1 MEYPDKR
8 TNDPSKVVYDTA
20 RPVVIR
26 NVGTT
31 ASERYLAMLGERSF
45 LNLWSYPS
53 PFIDKRADGKGD
65 GKELCDLLVVCGD
78 HVLIFSDKTI
88 AWPGGGDEQLSWKRW
103 YRRAIAK
110 SAEQIRGAERW
121 INTYSDRIFLD
132 RLCTQP
138 LPIRMPPPERRKVHG
153 IVVALGAGDA
163 CKEFFGEGI
172 GSLMIAPWIVGDA
185 HWKADTVAPF
195 AIGDVDQSGNFIH
208 VLDDASLDIVLRELD
223 TITDLTSYLTKKE
236 SIIRSEKLLIAG
248 GEEDLVAYYMTHL
261 NSQGDHDFTN
271 PDGTSLGADDK
282 IALSTGFYDE
292 LTQNPQ
298 YIAKRKAD
306 RNSYAWDRLIEAFT
320 THMLDGTTIVPDGQ
334 SFDLAEHEEGV
345 RHMALVPRHM
355 RRMLGDAILEAM
367 EKGATANRFTRALLP
382 GPTEINHGTGYFF
395 MTLSPPKIELEGGY
409 EQYRSVRRNMLE
421 VYALVFLRR
430 YPQLERIVGIA
441 TEPPS
446 GDRKLGYSEDLI
458 VVELPQWTPEM
469 LADLEERAKLFNI
482 AQPGNYTEYAV
493 QGNEFPEI
501 TKKPEK
507 RRFVGLNRQ
516 QRRAKLAKQRRGKK
530 HRR

>member
-1 MEYPDKR
+1 MEYPGKR
-8 TNDPSKVVYDTA
+8 ANDPSKVVYDTA

-53 PFIDKRADGKGD
+53 PFIDKRAGGKGD

-88 AWPGGGDEQLSWKRW
+88 AWPGGDDEQLSWKRW

-185 HWKADTVAPF
+185 HWKADSVTPF
-195 AIGDVDQSGNFIH
+195 AIGDVDRSGSFIH

-236 SIIRSEKLLIAG
+236 SLIRSEKLMLAA
-248 GEEDLVAYYMTHL
+248 GEEDLVAYYMTHI
-261 NSQGDHDFTN
+261 NAQGEHDFTK
-271 PDGTSLGADDK
+271 PDGTDLGPNDK
-282 IALSTGFYDE
+282 IGLQNGFYDD
-292 LTQNPQ
+292 LIQNPQ
-298 YIAKRKAD
+298 YVAKKTAD
-306 RNSYAWDRLIEAFT
+306 RNSYVWDHLIEAFT
-320 THMLDGTTIVPDGQ
+320 THMLDGTTIVPDGH
-334 SFDLAEHEEGV
+334 SFDLAEHEQGV

-367 EKGATANRFTRALLP
+367 KKGATVDRFTRAFLP
-382 GPTEINHGTGYFF
+382 DPMEIDQGTGYYF
-395 MTLSPPKIELEGGY
+395 MTLSTPKFELDGGY
-409 EQYRSVRRNMLE
+409 EKYRTVRLDMLE
-421 VYALVFLRR
+421 VYALMFLRR
-430 YPQLERIVGIA
+430 YPQLERIVGVA

-446 GDRKLGYSEDLI
+446 GDRTQGSSEDLI
-458 VVELPQWTPEM
+458 VVEVPQWTPEL
-469 LADLEERAKLFNI
+469 LADLEERAKVFNI

-493 QGNEFPEI
+493 KGNEFPEMPR
-501 TKKPEK
+501 KPEK
-507 RRFVGLNRQ
+507 RHFVGLNRQ
-516 QRRAKLAKQRRGKK
+516 QRRAKLAEERREKK